1 MTLSEPTRSPSD
13 DRSRDV
19 VDDFI
24 PNPRGHLELS
34 DSVVL
39 AGEMLEDCRL
49 VSSSDEAP
57 TASAAGPRPLTD
69 LWTAQRPRPSAKDDI
84 GRWVR

>member
-34 DSVVL
+34 DSIVL
-39 AGEMLEDCRL
+39 DGEMLED
-49 VSSSDEAP
+49 
-57 TASAAGPRPLTD
+57 
-69 LWTAQRPRPSAKDDI
+69 
-84 GRWVR
+84 